1 MLAFLTFVCNAMYV
15 ESIYRTAIV
24 MLSNNIVLSGNWEL
38 LLMVGHEQHDS
49 DVIVCVFVFCVFLVF
64 VLYLYCIS
72 GGNWEL
78 LLMVGARAVRR

>member
-1 MLAFLTFVCNAMYV
+1 
-15 ESIYRTAIV
+15 
-24 MLSNNIVLSGNWEL
+24 
-38 LLMVGHEQHDS
+38 MVGHKQYDS
-49 DVIVCVFVFCVFLVF
+49 DVIVCVFVLVCIFLVF